1 MKAKQILFA
10 LLAAFALV
18 MAGCSDSNNSGNDNP
33 GGNNPGGNTGGG
45 NTTTEQNFTIA
56 VDQIT
61 ASCANV
67 TVTPKKS
74 GTYYFDVIEK
84 SEYDSYADPKVLIEE
99 YIDEFNQLIEE
110 YADLGLTLA
119 DFLSDIADS
128 YYYACD
134 LTPDTKYYAF
144 AVGISTTGEIT
155 TDVEVVPFATRTVQ
169 PSNNTFSI
177 AVVNDI
183 VTVTPK
189 NDTEYYLFN
198 IFEGN
203 IDAATASD
211 SQIIEAILAN
221 AEEYGLE
228 YFIGGGG
235 EHEFDYTGEFT
246 NGTTYTI
253 ALFGYDG
260 GATTAVTRYVFTY
273 EGSTSGGGDTGGDT
287 GGDEGDLLDGITS
300 LTGDKTLTIKMVE
313 AEYYGDFYG
322 TGTENWMLYAYTTTS
337 LNTSTEGITLEFFSN
352 LGSRTPVGS
361 YTISEDTLGAVGNQM
376 PGYMDSEGYTYGTWF
391 MNYDGTSYA
400 AAVSGNT
407 TIAASGSNYNINIS
421 FKDCE
426 GNTVK
431 ATYSGPVSIYEGQL
445 ASASVQSSK
454 RLGFGQGAL
463 QPKSK
468 SARLASKA
476 KAQSALAVKP
486 LLPKVEFLP
495 KKVALR

>member
-1 MKAKQILFA
+1 MKAKQILLT
-10 LLAAFALV
+10 LLAAFAIV
-18 MAGCSDSNNSGNDNP
+18 VAGCSDSDNGNNVGGIG
-33 GGNNPGGNTGGG
+33 GGNNGGG
-45 NTTTEQNFTIA
+45 NGNDTPTAQNFTIVA
-56 VDQIT
+56 DQIT

-74 GTYYFDVIEK
+74 GTYYFDVIEQ
-84 SEYDSYADPKVLIEE
+84 SDYDSYVDKKVLIKE
-99 YIDEFNQLIEE
+99 YIDEFNQIIEE

-119 DFLSDIADS
+119 DFLSDMADT
-128 YYYACD
+128 YYYACE
-134 LTPDTKYYAF
+134 LTPETDYYAF
-144 AVGISTTGEIT
+144 AVGISASGEIT
-155 TDVEVVPFATRTVQ
+155 TDVEIIPFSTRAVQ

-177 AVVNDI
+177 SVENDI

-189 NDTEYYLFN
+189 NDMEFYLFN
-198 IFEGN
+198 IYTGN

-211 SQIIEAILAN
+211 ATIIDAILKN
-221 AEEYGLE
+221 AEEYGIE

-246 NGTTYTI
+246 SGTTYTV

-273 EGSTSGGGDTGGDT
+273 EGSTSGGDTGGDT
-287 GGDEGDLLDGITS
+287 GGDDELLDGITS

-337 LNTSTEGITLEFFSN
+337 INASTEGITLEFFST
-352 LGSRTPVGS
+352 LGSRTPVGT
-361 YTISEDTLGAVGNQM
+361 YTISEETLGAVGNQM

-407 TIAASGSNYNINIS
+407 TIAANGSNYDINIT

-431 ATYSGPVSIYEGQL
+431 ATYSGPMGIYEGQL

-476 KAQSALAVKP
+476 KAQSALLVKP
-486 LLPKVEFLP
+486 LLPKVEKSV
-495 KKVALR
+495 KKVSLR